1 MLGFNPFS
9 DLPISSIE
17 LPVITGTIYAD
28 DENDT
33 ANIQAAIGAVNTAT
47 ISATDDND
55 TSTITAN
62 VTDTVT
68 ATISANDENDT
79 SNIIAINNVQPSEM
93 DMHDGFTR
101 DEIRRARELQ
111 KKLEK
116 ARQKL
121 FEAQKAQKL
130 ARKQQIRDIIDPP
143 VAKTQQTVIQSVKN
157 LKEEALVDVI
167 KASAAVKRLELQ
179 QRELE
184 RAILLRQEQ
193 IRIQTEL
200 AILKAKQLAELDD
213 EEALLLL
220 L

>member
-1 MLGFNPFS
+1 MLGFNPIS
-9 DLPISSIE
+9 DSPISA
-17 LPVITGTIYAD
+17 LPLQTITGTIYAV

-47 ISATDDND
+47 ISATDQND
-55 TSTITAN
+55 TSTITAV

-68 ATISANDENDT
+68 GTISANDQNDT
-79 SNIIAINNVQPSEM
+79 ANIVATNGEQPAI
-93 DMHDGFTR
+93 DTHDGFTR
-101 DEIRRARELQ
+101 DEIRRARELN

-130 ARKQQIRDIIDPP
+130 ARKQQIRDIIESP
-143 VAKTQQTVIQSVKN
+143 VAKIQQNVIQSVKS
-157 LKEEALVDVI
+157 LKEKALVDVI

-184 RAILLRQEQ
+184 RAVYLRQEQ
-193 IRIQTEL
+193 VRIQTEL
-200 AILKAKQLAELDD
+200 AILKAKELAELDD

>member
-17 LPVITGTIYAD
+17 LPVITGTINAT

-33 ANIQAAIGAVNTAT
+33 ANIQAAIGAINTAV
-47 ISATDDND
+47 ISATDEND
-55 TSTITAN
+55 AATITAV
-62 VTDTVT
+62 VTTVST
-68 ATISANDENDT
+68 ATIDVTDENDT
-79 SNIIAINNVQPSEM
+79 ANIQASVSEPSTI
-93 DMHDGFTR
+93 DTHDGFTR
-101 DEIRRARELQ
+101 DEIRRARELH

-130 ARKQQIRDIIDPP
+130 ARKQQIREIVDPS
-143 VAKTQQTVIQSVKN
+143 VAKKQQTVIQSVKN

-179 QRELE
+179 QKELE
-184 RAILLRQEQ
+184 RAIFLRQEQ
-193 IRIQTEL
+193 VRIQTEL
-200 AILKAKQLAELDD
+200 AILKAKELAELDD